1 MRTAVAACFVLSALS
16 PVFAQT
22 TPFEAASVKERT
34 TPGDGSFVGR
44 RPGGRFAAENASLR
58 EILEYAYELQPF
70 QLVGSLAPLEN
81 TRWDITATLGNA
93 EPQAGPDAIVAALRA
108 LLADRFALAAHR
120 ETRSLP
126 VYALRTARA
135 DGVLGPR
142 LTKSALDCQA
152 LMAAARRGGGPPPR
166 EARQCGFRG
175 RVGTLQSNG
184 MPLSELAMALSGR
197 VGRAV
202 IDQTGARGPLGSRAE
217 LCARQRADSGGTLAP
232 GAAPPAPTQDAPSLF
247 TALQEQ
253 LGLRLVSTTAPVDAL
268 VIDRVSRP
276 TLDEPGVNLARSE
289 HEGVPGMDDFDKAA
303 EGLRRRLDATAAG

>member
-22 TPFEAASVKERT
+22 IPFEVASVKERT

-70 QLVGSLAPLEN
+70 QLVGNLVPLEN
-81 TRWDITATLGNA
+81 TRWDIIATLGNA
-93 EPQAGPDAIVAALRA
+93 GAQAEPDAIVAALRA

-120 ETRSLP
+120 ETRSLQ
-126 VYALRTARA
+126 VYALRPARA
-135 DGVLGPR
+135 DGSPGPR
-142 LTKSALDCQA
+142 LTKSAIDCQA
-152 LMAAARRGGGPPPR
+152 LMAAARRGGAPPPP

-202 IDQTGARGPLGSRAE
+202 IDQTGLAGPWDLALSYAP
-217 LCARQRADSGGTLAP
+217 DSAQIPAGTLAP
-232 GAAPPAPTQDAPSLF
+232 GAAPPAATQDAPSLF

-253 LGLRLVSTTAPVDAL
+253 LGLRLVSTTAPVDVL
-268 VIDRVSRP
+268 VVDRVSRP
-276 TLDEPGVNLARSE
+276 TPD
-289 HEGVPGMDDFDKAA
+289 
-303 EGLRRRLDATAAG
+303 